1 MVRSESSQII
11 DVNDVSV
18 VMSAVSREC
27 VWRNAACGGGWWWV
41 VAALGGCET
50 AD

>member
-1 MVRSESSQII
+1 VVRSESSQII

-27 VWRNAACGGGWWWV
+27 VWRNAACGGGWW
-41 VAALGGCET
+41 LGWCET
-50 AD
+50 DFVMNV